1 MKPKAITIFDLDGTL
16 LNEKSEI
23 TKEVASA
30 MSELKKNNVLPII
43 ATGRTNIEIKTI
55 AEAAGIT
62 SFITMNGQ
70 YVEIEGKG
78 IYENKIEQKIVQDL
92 LTATQAKGH
101 ELGFYTPEEI
111 FVTGHTPVV
120 SAAYEIIHSNI
131 PPIDPKFYLKKPLNM
146 LLVICENGD
155 EFYKENF
162 PELKF
167 FRNGPSSMD
176 TISKEGSK
184 GHGIRK
190 LIETLDYFDV
200 PTYGFG
206 DGPNDVELL
215 GACDYKI
222 AMGNAVPALKEVADF
237 VTKKNTE
244 GGIVHAL
251 RHYSLIE

>member
-1 MKPKAITIFDLDGTL
+1 
-16 LNEKSEI
+16 
-23 TKEVASA
+23 
-30 MSELKKNNVLPII
+30 
-43 ATGRTNIEIKTI
+43 
-55 AEAAGIT
+55 
-62 SFITMNGQ
+62 
-70 YVEIEGKG
+70 
-78 IYENKIEQKIVQDL
+78 
-92 LTATQAKGH
+92 
-101 ELGFYTPEEI
+101 
-111 FVTGHTPVV
+111 
-120 SAAYEIIHSNI
+120 
-131 PPIDPKFYLKKPLNM
+131 M

-244 GGIVHAL
+244 GGIVYAL